1 MSNVTRPVD
10 FGNNA
15 TAFTSKQVYD
25 MLSKLCTGEA
35 INHWINTGV
44 EHGQK
49 YGDFVLVA
57 KSHQVWRQLYQ
68 AVHHTDWHPTNGV
81 DYTNRYHRHSSF
93 LFY

>member
-25 MLSKLCTGEA
+25 MLSKLYTGEA

-49 YGDFVLVA
+49 CGDFVLVA
-57 KSHQVWRQLYQ
+57 KSHQVW
-68 AVHHTDWHPTNGV
+68 
-81 DYTNRYHRHSSF
+81 
-93 LFY
+93 